1 MFDRQNVLMLFAL
14 LPASPTLPLAYY
26 THQLSS
32 YIVRFYGNFG
42 LHWYGFAYVM
52 AFVVGY
58 LLYHWL
64 AKRGY
69 GELPPEK
76 VLDFIT
82 LAAIF
87 GVMLGGRLGWI
98 LFYGWDG
105 VRAHPVTAFKLWE
118 GGMASH
124 GGIMGLVIFTWVY
137 ARWQRLSWP
146 GVGDNLVVVA
156 PIGLLFGRLANF
168 VNGELWGR
176 VVATLN
182 PPPWAMRFPKELAG
196 GELPPGLDAETAGR
210 LVDGGY
216 AHDPAALA
224 RLEQILPLRH
234 PSQLYEAGL
243 EGVVLFTILWIIR
256 TRMRAPV
263 GMLTGVF
270 MVAYAVLR
278 IVGEQFREPDIGIA
292 FTWGLTRGQFLSLF
306 LILIGGAFIAYS
318 LVTRRYQLPGMRPR
332 RTDSPGAATTK
343 PAQA

>member
-1 MFDRQNVLMLFAL
+1 MFLSST
-14 LPASPTLPLAYY
+14 PPPTLPLAYY

-32 YIVRFYGNFG
+32 FIVRFAGNFG

-52 AFVVGY
+52 AFLVGY

-76 VLDFIT
+76 VADFIT

-98 LFYGWDG
+98 IFYGWDTIH
-105 VRAHPVTAFKLWE
+105 AHPLNALKLWE

-124 GGIMGLVIFTWVY
+124 GGILGLVIFTWVY
-137 ARWQRLSWP
+137 ARWQRISWP

-156 PIGLLFGRLANF
+156 PIGLFFGRIANF

-176 VVATLN
+176 VVASPH
-182 PPPWAMRFPKELAG
+182 PPAWAMRFPKELN
-196 GELPPGLDAETAGR
+196 ERLPSQLPEGMTFAQAQDIVARAYDHE
-210 LVDGGY
+210 
-216 AHDPAALA
+216 PAALA
-224 RLEQILPLRH
+224 YLQTILPLRH

-243 EGVVLFTILWIIR
+243 EGVVLFTILWLIR
-256 TRMRAPV
+256 TRLRAPV

-270 MVAYAVLR
+270 MIAYAALR
-278 IVGEQFREPDIGIA
+278 IVGEQFREPDVGIA

-306 LILIGGAFIAYS
+306 MFGIGGAFVAYS
-318 LVTRRYQLPGMRPR
+318 LVTRRYQLPGMR
-332 RTDSPGAATTK
+332 RTALE
-343 PAQA
+343 PAGEPVVAKG